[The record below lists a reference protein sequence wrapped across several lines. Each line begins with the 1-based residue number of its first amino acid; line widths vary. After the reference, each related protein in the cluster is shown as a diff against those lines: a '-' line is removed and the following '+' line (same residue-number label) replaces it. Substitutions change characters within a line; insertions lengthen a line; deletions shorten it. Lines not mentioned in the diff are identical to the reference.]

1 MKLESKLEQHK
12 NILDCEC
19 GIWLSGIDI
28 LHSEKAILE
37 YKIAPICFGFKKM
50 DFLFIF

>member
-1 MKLESKLEQHK
+1 MKLESKLEQ
-12 NILDCEC
+12 C